1 MPSRSNRPC
10 KERGCPNL
18 TRDISGYC
26 DEHRQTAI
34 DKQNERRAQ
43 HDKYRG
49 SARERGYDKTWERL
63 RKMYLR
69 EHPLCED
76 CLEEEKIEPAT
87 EVHHKQK
94 VKDHPELRLVKS
106 NLRAL
111 SKECHSK
118 RTARGE

>member
-1 MPSRSNRPC
+1 MPTRANRPC
-10 KERGCPNL
+10 KQRGCPNL

-26 DEHRQTAI
+26 GDHRQIAI
-34 DKQNERRAQ
+34 DKSNAWKAQ
-43 HDKYRG
+43 LDRHRG
-49 SARERGYDKTWERL
+49 SARERGYDGTWKRL

-76 CLEEEKIEPAT
+76 CLEQGRLEPAT
-87 EVHHKQK
+87 EVHHKEK
-94 VKDHPELRLVKS
+94 VREHPELRLAIS

-111 SKECHSK
+111 SKECHSR